1 MTEKVSAIA
10 AMAAALTIVL
20 LSGLAFIKVRNELQ
34 MTKAYDRQAAAL
46 EIIAEQISKVDD
58 NQIILMRAGWIR
70 ISNDCYQAVDHD
82 GKKMHEPIVCVDS
95 RKIKER

>member
-10 AMAAALTIVL
+10 AIAAALTIVL